1 MKEFFKRY
9 VAIPGAASVSTFG
22 VLWTFADSLGVPPGG
37 KAALITAGLAALI
50 SIFSILIRRI
60 SNLAEEVTCLQNELQ
75 SAEAQKSYCCVIDQ
89 KTPSCP
95 LGVSRIVEHSED
107 TIRPSLQRAQR
118 SLRWFGLSA
127 FNVLHNNYDIFEQ
140 KRDVRFEFSIL
151 SKENTGLHREVDR
164 YFGDVRGKLN
174 AKELIMESEKLIRR
188 VEKDLNAKVNVV
200 WHNQMPTFRI
210 ISIDG
215 DLTYVSFYQRG
226 VDALKS
232 FQLELKHDPAIQ
244 FPMKDWFD
252 AFLDKSSIT
261 ERYNGLGAG

>member
-1 MKEFFKRY
+1 MTDFLKRY
-9 VAIPGAASVSTFG
+9 VAIPAAASISVFG
-22 VLWTFADSLGVPPGG
+22 VLWTFAESLGVPPGA
-37 KAALITAGLAALI
+37 KTAIIITGLAALV
-50 SIFSILIRRI
+50 SMFSILIRRI
-60 SNLAEEVTCLQNELQ
+60 VVLAEEVVQLEGLLQ
-75 SAEAQKSYCCVIDQ
+75 SAESQKSYCCVVDQ

-95 LGVSRIVEHSED
+95 LGVSRIIEHSED
-107 TIRPSLQRAQR
+107 TIRPSLQKAQR

-140 KRDVRFEFSIL
+140 KRDVRFEFAIL
-151 SKENTGLHREVDR
+151 SKENGGLHREVDR

-188 VEKDLNAKVNVV
+188 VEKDLNAKVKVV

-215 DLTYVSFYQRG
+215 NLTYVSFYQRG

-232 FQLELKHDPAIQ
+232 FQLELKHDPDVL
-244 FPMKDWFD
+244 FPVKDWFD
-252 AFLDKSSIT
+252 AFLDKSAIT
-261 ERYNGLGAG
+261 ERYNGLGAK